1 MTTKVY
7 QDQIW
12 IKSNC
17 RQFEKQVYRDLNSI
31 VNQTEKNLKVCLVDA
46 CQLDFKKNFVT
57 DNILKQNHIPLYP
70 EFWGSFYYI
79 PEYVPRPPTYL
90 FNCFINRVCMT
101 RQSWFY
107 QFVRRKMLNQG
118 AVSYLLDYRNMPVG
132 IKTKQD
138 LNQYIY
144 NLGNQI
150 FEPEHNQMQ
159 SRVPYCTFS
168 GDIDQIIV
176 DSKVSIVI
184 ETYFDSNETIAF
196 SEKIFRALQLPR
208 PLMLFCNPGAITAL
222 KKYGFN
228 LWDDIVDHSYD
239 QVQNPIERQVLIL
252 NQIEKFQQIIY
263 TDQQLIDFESRAKYN
278 QQLLQKLKQDWPERL
293 KLVKQ
298 EILT

>member
-17 RQFEKQVYRDLNSI
+17 RQFEMQVYRDLNSI

-46 CQLDFKKNFVT
+46 CQLDLKKNFVT
-57 DNILKQNHIPLYP
+57 DNILKQDHIPLYP
-70 EFWGSFYYI
+70 EFWGSFHYV
-79 PEYVPRPPTYL
+79 PEYVSRPPTYL

-107 QFVRRKMLNQG
+107 QFVRRKMLKQG

-132 IKTKQD
+132 ITTKQD

-159 SRVPYCTFS
+159 SQVPYCTFS

-184 ETYFDSNETIAF
+184 ETYFDSTATIAF

-208 PLMLFCNPGAITAL
+208 PMMLFCNPGAVTAL

-239 QVQNPIERQVLIL
+239 QVAHPIERQVLIL
-252 NQIEKFQQIIY
+252 DQMEKFQQIIY
-263 TDQQLIDFESRAKYN
+263 TDHQLIDFESRAKYN
-278 QQLLQKLKQDWPERL
+278 QQLLQKLKQDWPKRL
-293 KLVKQ
+293 KLAKQ

>member
-1 MTTKVY
+1 M
-7 QDQIW
+7 
-12 IKSNC
+12 
-17 RQFEKQVYRDLNSI
+17 QVYRDLNSI

-46 CQLDFKKNFVT
+46 CQLDLKKNFVT
-57 DNILKQNHIPLYP
+57 DNILKQDHIPLYP
-70 EFWGSFYYI
+70 EFWGSFHYV
-79 PEYVPRPPTYL
+79 PEYVSRPPTYL

-107 QFVRRKMLNQG
+107 QFVRRKMLKQG

-132 IKTKQD
+132 ITTKQD

-159 SRVPYCTFS
+159 SQVPYCTFS

-184 ETYFDSNETIAF
+184 ETYFDSTATIAF

-208 PLMLFCNPGAITAL
+208 PMMLFCNPGAVTAL

-239 QVQNPIERQVLIL
+239 QVAHPIERQVLIL
-252 NQIEKFQQIIY
+252 DQMEKFQQIIY
-263 TDQQLIDFESRAKYN
+263 TDHQLIDFESRAKYN
-278 QQLLQKLKQDWPERL
+278 QQLLQKLKQDWPKRL
-293 KLVKQ
+293 KLAKQ